1 MPPAEPC
8 DPRTAAPGAICP
20 PVPDLPGGQ
29 ATVSGFAEVDGIP
42 GESTV
47 KGHENEIDVVT
58 LHWCVTNQ
66 TDPSGGGSAGKAVL
80 DGVVIGKHTDL
91 ATVPL
96 VRAAATGQH
105 IERVVITLERGAKPP
120 FAFLVIE
127 LEDVVVTRVNSSWDG
142 GLPDE
147 EVAFGFGQ
155 ICWEYRRSPS
165 ASPVR
170 FCFDL
175 RGSRPTT

>member
-1 MPPAEPC
+1 MPPA
-8 DPRTAAPGAICP
+8 DPPTAAPGAICP

-29 ATVSGFAEVDGIP
+29 ATVTGFAEIDGIP
-42 GESTV
+42 GESAT
-47 KGHENEIDVVT
+47 KGHENEIDIVT

-66 TDPSGGGSAGKAVL
+66 TGGGGGGGGSGRAVF

-96 VRAAATGQH
+96 VEAVATGQH
-105 IERVVITLERGAKPP
+105 IERVVITLERGAKPAFP
-120 FAFLVIE
+120 FLVVE
-127 LEDVVVTRVNSSWDG
+127 LEDVVVTRVNSSWSG

-147 EVAFGFGQ
+147 EVALGFGRV
-155 ICWEYRRSPS
+155 CWEYRRSPG

-175 RGSRPTT
+175 GTGGPA